1 MLVGITLMK
10 LLSFRT
16 IPHYICQMY
25 ASYFLSISEYEAAL
39 DNLTDKLA
47 SDGQLA
53 QDPTQNPTQVQ
64 VENAG
69 KLDHFNV

>member
-1 MLVGITLMK
+1 
-10 LLSFRT
+10 
-16 IPHYICQMY
+16 MY

>member
-1 MLVGITLMK
+1 
-10 LLSFRT
+10 
-16 IPHYICQMY
+16 MY

-39 DNLTDKLA
+39 DNLSEKLA
-47 SDGQLA
+47 SKDGQLA